1 MLCYITYVILCY
13 ITYVG
18 NCDEE
23 LPKKPVGRLLVDT
36 RPAVGQQWADCRSTD
51 GRQLTDS
58 RPTGF
63 LGRSSS
69 QLPICYAMVMFV
81 I

>member
-51 GRQLTDS
+51 G
-58 RPTGF
+58 
-63 LGRSSS
+63 
-69 QLPICYAMVMFV
+69 
-81 I
+81 